1 MVNSPKHRQECL
13 CYAVYLVAAV
23 LAAQTEDQRFNE
35 IRAKHDRGE
44 KITEDERD
52 YVESKVERRNQEES
66 AKRQADYAKAHP
78 PRESTGLV
86 PLPDLGDGKYKG
98 EQGGLYPG
106 GSNSPPNAHLRAGLQ
121 LFRHIVPLD
130 RQGQASDSGRIV
142 LCTIG
147 MSNTTQETRSFLKL
161 AAVEQ
166 GLNPKL
172 TIVDCAQGAQTAS
185 KIQDPNLPYWKLVK
199 ERLANAEVTPQQVQ
213 VVWVKEANGNPTEPF
228 PEHAKKLQENMV
240 NVLHNLHDKFPNLK
254 IAYLSSRIYGG
265 YAGGILNPEPYAYE
279 EGFSMKWLIADQ
291 IAGKAELNY
300 DPAKGPVR
308 APWTVWGPYL
318 WADGLKGR
326 TDGLVV
332 WKREDLGPD
341 GTHPSMLGREK
352 VARLL
357 MNFLKTDL
365 TSKQWFV
372 KQ

>member
-1 MVNSPKHRQECL
+1 MPVLAIC
-13 CYAVYLVAAV
+13 LVAAV
-23 LAAQTEDQRFNE
+23 LAGQTEDQRFNE
-35 IRAKHDRGE
+35 IRAKHDQGE

-52 YVESKVERRNQEES
+52 YVESKIERRNQEES

-185 KIQDPNLPYWKLVK
+185 KIQDPNLHTGSW
-199 ERLANAEVTPQQVQ
+199 
-213 VVWVKEANGNPTEPF
+213 
-228 PEHAKKLQENMV
+228 
-240 NVLHNLHDKFPNLK
+240 
-254 IAYLSSRIYGG
+254 
-265 YAGGILNPEPYAYE
+265 
-279 EGFSMKWLIADQ
+279 
-291 IAGKAELNY
+291 
-300 DPAKGPVR
+300 
-308 APWTVWGPYL
+308 
-318 WADGLKGR
+318 
-326 TDGLVV
+326 
-332 WKREDLGPD
+332 
-341 GTHPSMLGREK
+341 
-352 VARLL
+352 
-357 MNFLKTDL
+357 
-365 TSKQWFV
+365 
-372 KQ
+372 